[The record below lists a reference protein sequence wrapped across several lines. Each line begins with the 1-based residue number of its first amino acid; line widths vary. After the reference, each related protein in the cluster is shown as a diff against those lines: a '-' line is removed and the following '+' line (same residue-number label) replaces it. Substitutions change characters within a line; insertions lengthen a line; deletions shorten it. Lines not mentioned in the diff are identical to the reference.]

1 MKDIAVIGNTKSL
14 ISGRISHMLDLK
26 GPSMN
31 IDTAC
36 SSSLVAL
43 HLACQGIRNG
53 DCDMAI
59 AGGIR
64 LFVNPGKENLNLGIS
79 SKEGV
84 VRPFDENAD
93 GTMWGEGVAA
103 LILKP
108 LAKAESAGDHIYAVI
123 KGSAINQDGAS
134 IGIIAPNGNAQEEV
148 IKKCLEKCRNWGGG
162 RPENNNIYRDTWNGN
177 ETR

>member
-1 MKDIAVIGNTKSL
+1 MWY
-14 ISGRISHMLDLK
+14 
-26 GPSMN
+26 
-31 IDTAC
+31 
-36 SSSLVAL
+36 
-43 HLACQGIRNG
+43 
-53 DCDMAI
+53 AI

-108 LAKAESAGDHIYAVI
+108 LAKAESAGD
-123 KGSAINQDGAS
+123 QFM
-134 IGIIAPNGNAQEEV
+134 Q
-148 IKKCLEKCRNWGGG
+148 
-162 RPENNNIYRDTWNGN
+162 
-177 ETR
+177 